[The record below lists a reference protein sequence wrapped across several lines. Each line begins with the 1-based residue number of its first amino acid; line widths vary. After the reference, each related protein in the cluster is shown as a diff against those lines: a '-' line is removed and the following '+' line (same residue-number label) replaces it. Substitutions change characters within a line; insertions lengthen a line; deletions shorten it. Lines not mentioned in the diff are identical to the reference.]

1 MKNVK
6 RILFVLILVAAVLGL
21 LYREGYLRRYFPQ
34 LERYFH
40 MDRYFRDHDGDG
52 RELKLFGNVEIR
64 QVLPGFRVSGRLAEL
79 RFEEGQRVASGDL
92 LAVLDP
98 VPYEI
103 RRDQQRALL
112 SQARANLR
120 KMSRGYRPEEIRQAI
135 AQSDQVRASLDL
147 AETDY
152 RRMANLYAQGAIP
165 RQDLDNAA
173 SLRDRLRA
181 QLTSAESA
189 LSMTREGYRTED
201 VEAAA
206 AAVDL
211 AEAQLREAETSLA
224 DTKLHA
230 PSDGTILTR
239 VVEPGTIV
247 TAGQPICALMLAN
260 PVQVRAFVS
269 ESRLGNVRPGM
280 RGRVYMDSSPDPF
293 WGTVGFISPEA
304 EFTPKQVQTEDLR
317 TDLVY
322 RIRLRVEENPG
333 DRLKN
338 GMPVT
343 VILERDSEP
352 GR

>member
-1 MKNVK
+1 VKNVK
-6 RILFVLILVAAVLGL
+6 RILFVLILTGVALGL
-21 LYREGYLRRYFPQ
+21 LYREGYLQRRFPLFFSR
-34 LERYFH
+34 LER
-40 MDRYFRDHDGDG
+40 RFRDRDDEG
-52 RELKLFGNVEIR
+52 LKLFGNVEIR

-79 RFEEGQRVASGDL
+79 RFEEGERVASGEL
-92 LAVLDP
+92 LAALDP

-112 SQARANLR
+112 WQARANLQ
-120 KMSRGYRPEEIRQAI
+120 KMSHGSRPEEIRQAI
-135 AQSDQVRASLDL
+135 AQRDQVRVSLAL

-152 RRMANLYAQGAIP
+152 GRMANLYSRGAIP

-189 LSMTREGYRTED
+189 LSMTREGYRAED

-206 AAVDL
+206 ATVEI
-211 AEAQLREAETSLA
+211 AEAQLREAENSLS

-247 TAGQPICALMLAN
+247 AAGQSIYALMLAK
-260 PVQVRAFVS
+260 PLQVRAFVS
-269 ESRLGNVRPGM
+269 ESQLGNVRPGM
-280 RGRVYMDSSPDPF
+280 RGRIHMDSSPDPF

-304 EFTPKQVQTEDLR
+304 EFTPKQVQTEDMR

-322 RIRLRVEENPG
+322 RIRLRVDENPG

-343 VILERDSEP
+343 VILERDPEP
-352 GR
+352 KR